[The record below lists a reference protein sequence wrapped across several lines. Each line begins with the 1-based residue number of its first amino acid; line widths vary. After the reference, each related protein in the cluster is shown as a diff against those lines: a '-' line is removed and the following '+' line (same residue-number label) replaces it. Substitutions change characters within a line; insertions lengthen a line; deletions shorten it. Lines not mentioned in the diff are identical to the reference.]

1 MCHGIF
7 YYVLYVVVTP
17 VGDQGGQL
25 IALLIL
31 GQMLMSYVFEYAL
44 MFVHVFII
52 QLFRSFVNWSKYTYE
67 KTLANTLGRPVTGL
81 CNCTVKLYTQF
92 LGRQSKCP
100 NSGH

>member
-1 MCHGIF
+1 M
-7 YYVLYVVVTP
+7 TP
-17 VGDQGGQL
+17 VGDQRGQL

-67 KTLANTLGRPVTGL
+67 KTLANTLGCSVTGL
-81 CNCTVKLYTQF
+81 CHSTI
-92 LGRQSKCP
+92 
-100 NSGH
+100 